1 MINKDT
7 EIYCSFAKEAG
18 NVGCKVFNTAFKYY
32 DMNKIYKSFSVDN
45 IEDAVNAVKTL
56 DIKGFAVTM
65 PFKTEVLDYVDYMS
79 NGVKAVGAANTIINE
94 RGILNAHNTD
104 YNAAKE
110 VLDECLGV
118 DLYILGNGGY
128 AAAVLTAARDLG
140 YNPNIITRN
149 NWDTIKE
156 IRDSIIFNCTPVEN
170 IEVDK
175 SNDFIDCIVS
185 TPTGKRLAWIQAS
198 HQFKLYTNKDLPIR
212 SV

>member
-94 RGILNAHNTD
+94 RGILTAHNTD

-118 DLYILGNGGY
+118 DLHILGSGGY
-128 AAAVLTAARDLG
+128 AAAVITAARDLG

-149 NWDTIKE
+149 NWNEIKE
-156 IRDSIIFNCTPVEN
+156 IRE
-170 IEVDK
+170 
-175 SNDFIDCIVS
+175 
-185 TPTGKRLAWIQAS
+185 
-198 HQFKLYTNKDLPIR
+198 
-212 SV
+212 

>member
-7 EIYCSFAKEAG
+7 EIYCSFAEKAG
-18 NVGCKVFNTAFKYY
+18 NVGCKLFNSSFNYY
-32 DMNKIYKSFSVDN
+32 EMDKIYKSFSINN
-45 IEDAVNAVKTL
+45 IQDAINAVKTL

-94 RGILNAHNTD
+94 KGILSAYNTD

-110 VLDECLGV
+110 VLDERLGI

-128 AAAVLTAARDLG
+128 SRAVQQAAKDLG
-140 YNPNIITRN
+140 YKPNIISRK
-149 NWDTIKE
+149 NWSEIKD
-156 IRDSIIFNCTPVEN
+156 IKDSIIYNCTPLEN
-170 IEVDK
+170 IKVHN
-175 SNDFIDCIVS
+175 SNNFIDCIVS
-185 TPTGKRLAWIQAS
+185 TPTGKRLSWIQAS
-198 HQFKLYTNKDLPIR
+198 HQFKLYTGKELPIR